1 IQEDVIPAVPKQ
13 GSVGASGDL
22 APLSHLF
29 LPLMGHG
36 KVWYKGELVEAQEAL
51 AAYNLNPILLGAKE
65 GLALINGTQFMAAH
79 GVKAVVEMGRLLDN
93 ADLIAA
99 LMIEGLNGSIKPFYR
114 ELHELRPHKGNR
126 YVASTIFNLLNVSAI
141 LESHKHC
148 SIVQDPSS

>member
-1 IQEDVIPAVPKQ
+1 
-13 GSVGASGDL
+13 
-22 APLSHLF
+22 
-29 LPLMGHG
+29 
-36 KVWYKGELVEAQEAL
+36 AL

-99 LMIEGLNGSIKPFYR
+99 LMIEGLHGSIKHFYR
-114 ELHELRPHKGNR
+114 ELHELRTHKGNR

-141 LESHKHC
+141 LVSHKHC
-148 SIVQDPSS
+148 SRVQDPYSMRCIPQVHGASRNAWLHFKEIVETEINSVTDNPIIIDDELTISGGS